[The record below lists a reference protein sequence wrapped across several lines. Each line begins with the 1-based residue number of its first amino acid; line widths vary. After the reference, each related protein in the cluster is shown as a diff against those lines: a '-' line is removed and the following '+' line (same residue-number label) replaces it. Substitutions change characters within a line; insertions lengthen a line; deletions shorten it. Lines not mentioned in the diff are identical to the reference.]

1 MKKNELKITAEDIDF
16 GGEARER
23 IACAY
28 NSDDLE
34 IGFNAT
40 YLIDILSH
48 IDSDEVV
55 FSFSSSVK
63 AAIITQAVVKENE
76 DVLMLVMPMRLNV

>member
-16 GGEARER
+16 GGEAREH
-23 IACAY
+23 IACGY
-28 NSDDLE
+28 NADDLE
-34 IGFNAT
+34 IGFNAS

-55 FSFSSSVK
+55 FSFSSSIK
-63 AAIITQAVVKENE
+63 AAIITPATIKEDEN
-76 DVLMLVMPMRLNV
+76 VLMLVMPMRLNV

>member
-1 MKKNELKITAEDIDF
+1 MKKNELKVTAEDIDF
-16 GGEARER
+16 GGEAREH
-23 IACAY
+23 ITCVY
-28 NSDDLE
+28 NTDDLE

-40 YLIDILSH
+40 YLVDILSH

-63 AAIITQAVVKENE
+63 AAIITPATIKENE
-76 DVLMLVMPMRLNV
+76 NVLMLVMPMRLNV